1 MLATELNAE
10 VRANVQRLKEVQ
22 DAFQRTYSKLCAYF
36 GGPEWPKKKVEMV
49 LHRVREEIVPIM
61 EQAGMD
67 PKEVQALCAWAEKN
81 EMRR

>member
-1 MLATELNAE
+1 
-10 VRANVQRLKEVQ
+10 VQ
-22 DAFQRTYSKLCAYF
+22 DTYSKLCAHY
-36 GGPEWPKKKVEMV
+36 GGADWQKKKIEMV

-81 EMRR
+81 AMRR